1 MKRLAL
7 ILAFALSAAGFAAAQ
22 NIVTVNSEKI
32 FKSIDAYNE
41 ALTQLDQMAQ
51 QYQKDVDE
59 KFKAV
64 EELYNAYMQRKS
76 TLSQASQQ
84 ANEENILKME
94 KEATDFQESIFGTD
108 GSLMKRRIELIQPIQ
123 KQVFGTIEAYAKEK
137 GIDMVI
143 DIAQNATML
152 YYSPAS
158 DHTQAIV
165 DRLKAAPAATAE
177 AASATQQQTT
187 QTTENQQ

>member
-64 EELYNAYMQRKS
+64 EELYNA
-76 TLSQASQQ
+76 
-84 ANEENILKME
+84 
-94 KEATDFQESIFGTD
+94 
-108 GSLMKRRIELIQPIQ
+108 
-123 KQVFGTIEAYAKEK
+123 
-137 GIDMVI
+137 
-143 DIAQNATML
+143 
-152 YYSPAS
+152 
-158 DHTQAIV
+158 
-165 DRLKAAPAATAE
+165 
-177 AASATQQQTT
+177 
-187 QTTENQQ
+187 